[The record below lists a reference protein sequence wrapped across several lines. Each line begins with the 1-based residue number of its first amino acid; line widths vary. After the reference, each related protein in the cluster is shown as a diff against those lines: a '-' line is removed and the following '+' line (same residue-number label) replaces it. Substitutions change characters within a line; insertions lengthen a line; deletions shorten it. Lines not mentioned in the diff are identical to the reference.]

1 MDELMSAMAAAK
13 QEVGDCENNSFEA
26 VNALAVLVAHLHEF
40 RNEHP
45 DLAADVD
52 HCLRI
57 INNIDPGESKIIQIS
72 AALIALE
79 GRIVALTRH

>member
-1 MDELMSAMAAAK
+1 VDELMNAMAAAK
-13 QEVGDCENNSFEA
+13 REVGDCESNSFEA

-40 RNEHP
+40 RNERP